1 MVRNEQI
8 LKDILLKMNY
18 DPSKTLNENI
28 EEQMGEK
35 QWMTPRGMDYKE
47 HIKSLGNVPTPKI
60 VRDFGNWI
68 SDPHVFLPLAVIVL
82 TFATGGTAGLVAA
95 GILELADI
103 ALYVKERDYTSAG
116 IGAVFVLI
124 PGAQLIR
131 RLGVG
136 EITENQVKTLIK
148 KVSNKLDLTNTEKK
162 ILNALDEN
170 KNWIK
175 SQILI
180 RTAKGLSQKVVI
192 KSIAKGSYKAF
203 IYTLLRLSQIGLL
216 SWKFGWR
223 VTALGGILL
232 TSLQIGKILGIAIE
246 GIDYRNVELPESY
259 VNLEP
264 EEKSKVKKEIAKE
277 VVEVAQQGN
286 IVAKINDEVGFKI
299 AELPN
304 DEKVQEVNIELEDLD
319 GEVDDIF

>member
-8 LKDILLKMNY
+8 VKDILLKMNY
-18 DPSKTLNENI
+18 DSSKTLNENI
-28 EEQMGEK
+28 EEQD
-35 QWMTPRGMDYKE
+35 TRF
-47 HIKSLGNVPTPKI
+47 T
-60 VRDFGNWI
+60 RDLDRIYSNPNTAREYNREMAQFTIDFANWI
-68 SDPHVFLPLAVIVL
+68 SDPHVFLPLAALIL
-82 TFATGGTAGLVAA
+82 TVATGGTAGLVAA
-95 GILELADI
+95 GLLELADV
-103 ALYVKERDYTSAG
+103 ALYINEKDYTSAG
-116 IGAVFVLI
+116 IGVIFALI

-136 EITENQVKTLIK
+136 EITENQVKTLIR
-148 KVSNKLDLTNTEKK
+148 KVSNKLDLTNTEKN
-162 ILNALDEN
+162 ILNAIEEN

-175 SQILI
+175 SQILL
-180 RTAKGLSQKVVI
+180 RTAKGLGQRVLM

-232 TSLQIGKILGIAIE
+232 TTLQMGKILGIAIE

-264 EEKSKVKKEIAKE
+264 EERTKVKKEVAKE
-277 VVEVAQQGN
+277 VVEVAQQDN
-286 IVAKINDEVGFKI
+286 IVAEINEEVGIKI
-299 AELPN
+299 AELP
-304 DEKVQEVNIELEDLD
+304 DDKKVQEVNIELESLD
-319 GEVDDIF
+319 SELDDIF